1 MKLSIAGGLS
11 IAEGLYLIALDD
23 EEGRLLSA
31 AEKTII
37 PGLLSAAI
45 LEMYIQKKI
54 SLSEGHLKVINSNGT
69 GNVVLDKILHKL
81 HSGIEVIEQVKNLE
95 HDFKDIMND
104 LNQLLAQRGILQ
116 KEETKLLWIP
126 LSERMDNANYAFEKE
141 IRDNLKAIVFKN
153 AKPSPSFAVLM
164 SLIYNCNI
172 LEEVFPDKNDLI
184 DAVKVAKDI
193 VNSSALDEH
202 LSGTLLSLRDYFG
215 K

>member
-1 MKLSIAGGLS
+1 MKLS

-23 EEGRLLSA
+23 EEGRLLAA

-54 SLSEGHLKVINSNGT
+54 SISGGHLEVVDSSGT
-69 GNVVLDKILHKL
+69 GNVVLDKILQKL
-81 HSGIEVIEQVKNLE
+81 HSGTEIVEQVKDLE
-95 HDFKDIMND
+95 HNFKDIMED
-104 LNQLLAQRGILQ
+104 LNSLLAQRGILQ

-126 LSERMDNANYAFEKE
+126 LSERMDNANYAFEEE
-141 IRDNLKAIVFKN
+141 IRNNLKAMVFKS

-164 SLIYNCNI
+164 SLIYDCNI
-172 LEEVFPDKNDLI
+172 LEEVFPEKDDLV
-184 DAVKVAKDI
+184 DAVKVAKDMT
-193 VNSSALDEH
+193 NSPSLDQE
-202 LSGTLLSLRDYFG
+202 LSGALLALKAFFG